1 MDGWMDGARGKRETD
16 TIMKWGWKQRARG
29 RVQYLP
35 QAPLPQPERPDGRV
49 PRCSSQSPSAGSP
62 PPTWH
67 HPGHPSHY
75 PIHTHTHTRHIWCRY
90 NTVGG
95 FILTQHQETKLNIA
109 YYYCSS
115 IDESILHAEK
125 NTNLFR
131 VRAVAKVSLWVSSN
145 IFRVPPFE
153 TKSV

>member
-1 MDGWMDGARGKRETD
+1 MRMKTESERE
-16 TIMKWGWKQRARG
+16 
-29 RVQYLP
+29 
-35 QAPLPQPERPDGRV
+35 
-49 PRCSSQSPSAGSP
+49 SSIPSSGSSSSAGEARRPRPPLLLSVSLCRLTTSNMASP
-62 PPTWH
+62 WPPFSLPYT
-67 HPGHPSHY
+67 
-75 PIHTHTHTRHIWCRY
+75 HTHTHTRHIWCRY